1 MIPLKK
7 HQAMVD
13 YLAPHHYAMDSMK
26 NVQRKMELFIAGR
39 SFCAWSLATSLELI
53 SLLIFIF
60 CIIYRQRRSQRYT
73 KDFVEAVLD
82 NDPNFD
88 SDDDIM
94 GEAVYDEEYLKS
106 RRQQKT
112 RSFEDNKEFRLEQF
126 ASDGDVEVGHS
137 LNANDD
143 ALELQW
149 SKRLPIRNPQ
159 GNNLRFIDEIRIG
172 IRRSKRST
180 RSRINYQQYDIS
192 GRDTECGQ
200 PEKQKMQGPDRESR
214 NIRRKF
220 LDLNELAPVAGF
232 DDKPALVKDER

>member
-1 MIPLKK
+1 
-7 HQAMVD
+7 
-13 YLAPHHYAMDSMK
+13 
-26 NVQRKMELFIAGR
+26 
-39 SFCAWSLATSLELI
+39 
-53 SLLIFIF
+53 
-60 CIIYRQRRSQRYT
+60 
-73 KDFVEAVLD
+73 LD

-112 RSFEDNKEFRLEQF
+112 RSFEDNKEFRLEEF
-126 ASDGDVEVGHS
+126 SSDGDVEVGHS
-137 LNANDD
+137 LNSNED
-143 ALELQW
+143 AEELQC
-149 SKRLPIRNPQ
+149 SKRLPICNPQ
-159 GNNLRFIDEIRIG
+159 GNNLRFVDEIRIG

-200 PEKQKMQGPDRESR
+200 PEKHNTSDPDVGSDALNDMELSTSQNRDEEDDEVDKGWHRRIEKMQGPDRDSR

-232 DDKPALVKDER
+232 DDRPALVKDER

>member
-1 MIPLKK
+1 
-7 HQAMVD
+7 
-13 YLAPHHYAMDSMK
+13 
-26 NVQRKMELFIAGR
+26 
-39 SFCAWSLATSLELI
+39 
-53 SLLIFIF
+53 
-60 CIIYRQRRSQRYT
+60 
-73 KDFVEAVLD
+73 LD

-112 RSFEDNKEFRLEQF
+112 RSFEDNKEFRLEEF

-137 LNANDD
+137 LNSNED
-143 ALELQW
+143 AEELQW
-149 SKRLPIRNPQ
+149 SKRLPICNPQ
-159 GNNLRFIDEIRIG
+159 GNNLRFVDEIRIG

-200 PEKQKMQGPDRESR
+200 PEKHNTSDPDVGSDALNDMELSTSQNRDEEDDEVDKGWHRRIEKMQGPDRDSR

-232 DDKPALVKDER
+232 DDKSALVKDER

>member
-1 MIPLKK
+1 
-7 HQAMVD
+7 
-13 YLAPHHYAMDSMK
+13 
-26 NVQRKMELFIAGR
+26 
-39 SFCAWSLATSLELI
+39 
-53 SLLIFIF
+53 
-60 CIIYRQRRSQRYT
+60 
-73 KDFVEAVLD
+73 LD

-94 GEAVYDEEYLKS
+94 GETVYDEEYLKS

-112 RSFEDNKEFRLEQF
+112 RSFEDNKEFRLEEF
-126 ASDGDVEVGHS
+126 SSDGDVEVGHS
-137 LNANDD
+137 LNSNED
-143 ALELQW
+143 AEELQW
-149 SKRLPIRNPQ
+149 SKRLPICNPQ
-159 GNNLRFIDEIRIG
+159 GNNLRFVDEIRIG

-180 RSRINYQQYDIS
+180 RSRINCQQYDIS

-200 PEKQKMQGPDRESR
+200 PEKHNTSDPDVGSDALNDMELSTSQNRDEEDDEVDKGWHRRIEKMQGPDRDSR